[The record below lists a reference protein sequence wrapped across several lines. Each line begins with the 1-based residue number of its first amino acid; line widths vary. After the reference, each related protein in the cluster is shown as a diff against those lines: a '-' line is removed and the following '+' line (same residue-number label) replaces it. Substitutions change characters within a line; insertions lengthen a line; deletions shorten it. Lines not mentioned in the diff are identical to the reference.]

1 MIQLTKLTDQMPDLI
16 AHEDLISIANLNSL
30 VEARKTKNGIDD
42 VHREL
47 KKILG
52 STGYAIVYDN
62 APSYAAQAPNTALYI
77 ELYGYIQRFMAWKA
91 LQLGTIDLFAE
102 TDKAGTFKKSGEDYA
117 AVTQRELSQIENTR
131 QGRAEARL
139 EDLLY
144 FLRNNETVFTWYG
157 TNVNDEERITLSSRS
172 TAGISFRRAI
182 KQDPYRG

>member
-1 MIQLTKLTDQMPDLI
+1 MPDLI
-16 AHEDLISIANLNSL
+16 AHADLETLTGLNGL
-30 VEARKTKNGIDD
+30 VESRKTKASIEDA
-42 VHREL
+42 HREL

-62 APSYAAQAPNTALYI
+62 APSYVAQSPNTALYV
-77 ELYGYIQRFMAWKA
+77 ELYGYIRKFMSWKV
-91 LQLGTIDLFAE
+91 LQYATIDMFIE
-102 TDKAGTFKKSGEDYA
+102 TDRGGTFKKSGEDYV
-117 AVTQRELSQIENTR
+117 AVSQRELSQIENTR

-157 TNVNDEERITLSSRS
+157 TNVNDEERITLSNRS